1 MGEWGIEEVI
11 SLIQSVEIATDV
23 QILSE
28 KVKVSL
34 KIKDQDKEQN
44 HDPKF
49 VLKEN
54 KLRIYSKS
62 VKF

>member
-34 KIKDQDKEQN
+34 KIKDQDKE
-44 HDPKF
+44 
-49 VLKEN
+49 
-54 KLRIYSKS
+54 
-62 VKF
+62 